1 MTRPDN
7 PLIDAHHPQPGDDNL
22 AHDDG
27 DDDGAHGDDD
37 GDDVDPA
44 GKRGGRGLI
53 DADEPQQI
61 DDWVKMTSPLT
72 NHHEVCF
79 ESFPFLDSG
88 DLVEGSKAGRR
99 NSENSSNFMQDGFL

>member
-27 DDDGAHGDDD
+27 DDDDGDDDDDGAHGDDD

-44 GKRGGRGLI
+44 GKPGGG
-53 DADEPQQI
+53 
-61 DDWVKMTSPLT
+61 
-72 NHHEVCF
+72 
-79 ESFPFLDSG
+79 G
-88 DLVEGSKAGRR
+88 
-99 NSENSSNFMQDGFL
+99 

>member
-27 DDDGAHGDDD
+27 DDDDDDGAHGDDD

-44 GKRGGRGLI
+44 GKPGGG
-53 DADEPQQI
+53 
-61 DDWVKMTSPLT
+61 
-72 NHHEVCF
+72 
-79 ESFPFLDSG
+79 G
-88 DLVEGSKAGRR
+88 
-99 NSENSSNFMQDGFL
+99 